1 MTLAAINWPALA
13 LLLLEGLV
21 FSWAALVLYTGWIL
35 THPPRRS
42 RGWAVARSLPS
53 DPAELTPSR
62 AFEADDRAILAGL
75 RCPVWHVPGDDPAGP
90 VVIVSHGWGES
101 RVHGLARLAALLPSA
116 SRVILWDM
124 PGHGDAAG
132 RCHLGR
138 LEPELLRA
146 LIDSAVGPPPTGR
159 VVLYGSSLGAG
170 VSIAAAASDARV
182 IGVIAEA
189 PYRLPQTPASNMLR
203 IRGLPNLGS
212 VRAAMTLLGGVAW
225 QHSAGPFDR
234 AAIASRVTAPLLVIH
249 GDLDHVCPPADGAA
263 IAQDAPTGEW
273 MSIPGAAHLNLWTDE
288 QFRPRIAAAVGKFM
302 QRLTP
307 GPAAYAGSSRQ
318 T

>member
-1 MTLAAINWPALA
+1 MILAAINWPTLA
-13 LLLLEGLV
+13 ILLLEGLI

-53 DPAELTPSR
+53 DPSELTPSR
-62 AFEADDRAILAGL
+62 TFEADDHATLAGI
-75 RCPVWHVPGDDPAGP
+75 RCPVWHVTGDDSRGP

-101 RVHGLARLAALLPSA
+101 RVHGLARLAALLPHA

-124 PGHGDAAG
+124 PGHGDAGG

-138 LEPELLRA
+138 REPELLRA
-146 LIDSAVGPPPTGR
+146 LIDTAVGPTGR
-159 VVLYGSSLGAG
+159 IVLYGSSLGAG
-170 VSIAAAASDARV
+170 VSIAAAASDRRV

-212 VRAAMTLLGGVAW
+212 VRAALTFLGGLAW
-225 QHSAGPFDR
+225 QRSSGPFDR
-234 AAIASRVTAPLLVIH
+234 APLAAHITAPLLVIH
-249 GDLDHVCPPADGAA
+249 GDQDAVCPPADGAA
-263 IAQDAPTGEW
+263 IARAARAGEHVA
-273 MSIPGAAHLNLWTDE
+273 IPGAAHLNLWTDE
-288 QFRPRIAAAVGKFM
+288 LFHPRVAAAVSKFM
-302 QRLTP
+302 QSFAAA
-307 GPAAYAGSSRQ
+307 PAAYAGSSRQ